1 MEICLNSRN
10 HDMKQ
15 LETSTAEMKQLETS
29 AADMKQLETYTAN
42 MKKHPCKYA
51 QKAGNKHC

>member
-1 MEICLNSRN
+1 
-10 HDMKQ
+10 MK
-15 LETSTAEMKQLETS
+15 LLKTSTAEMKQLETS
-29 AADMKQLETYTAN
+29 TADIKQLETYTAD